1 MADTITLT
9 GDYGYSQYRYNGGTA
24 DAIDATDATWIVANQ
39 GSKTN
44 NYPFLVD
51 DAKTGIDVYG
61 ATFNGQV
68 SLTGEWAKTYSNSA
82 AFMVRDTEKADVS
95 DLRISR
101 AWDAVRFGSD
111 SDGFEVSDV
120 WASEIRD
127 DVFENDHANS
137 GTISNSLFDGVFSG
151 LSMTHQVMPKLTSKV
166 VTLDN
171 VLMRMESYAFENG
184 KTHGSPFK
192 IEANSPSLSV
202 HNSVLA
208 IEDVNHIGQGRLEQ
222 AWDKMVSSSGNVFLN
237 LSDNPLPKGYPMP
250 GKGWTVLQGQEAR
263 DYWDAARDEWIA
275 NRGEEPAAD
284 TAGPVQPAQDL
295 EDQAPAAGTAP
306 ADEPAIPAADSSAGS
321 PADGPAV
328 QADGKIV
335 LDSTTLTGLQTGPD
349 GEAQTLDAASFTI
362 GGRAN
367 DSGDRIIYTFK
378 TGELFYDED
387 GSGAAKQVKIAQL
400 EDRVYYNHTDFLVSG
415 TAEKADGSTS
425 PSATRDAAAA
435 DGLPNDDSVAKTMG
449 DFDPGTDQIVL
460 KSSELTALDGQ
471 QGQDLDEASFTIAG
485 RAGDGEDRIMYKF
498 KTGELFYDADGTG
511 PEAQVKIAEMDA
523 HMYLDHSDFF
533 VL

>member
-1 MADTITLT
+1 MANKITLT
-9 GDYGYSQYRYNGGTA
+9 ADYGYSQYRYNGGTA

-61 ATFNGQV
+61 AAFNGQV

-306 ADEPAIPAADSSAGS
+306 ADEPAIPAADSS
-321 PADGPAV
+321 GPLTLNGTNGDD
-328 QADGKIV
+328 Q
-335 LDSTTLTGLQTGPD
+335 LTGGNGNDALRGKQGSDELRGGGGNDAMYGGAGNDKLSGGNGRDMLSGKRGNDELTGGA
-349 GEAQTLDAASFTI
+349 GEDIFIFDTAPNDSKNVDTITDFKPGADKIALDTSVFTGLKSGADTLDAAGFTMA
-362 GGRAN
+362 GRA
-367 DSGDRIIYTFK
+367 DDGEDRLIYTWK
-378 TGELFYDED
+378 TGALHYDAD
-387 GSGAAKQVKIAQL
+387 GSGRGAQVQIAQL
-400 EDRVYYNHTDFLVSG
+400 ESQLDLGASDFL
-415 TAEKADGSTS
+415 
-425 PSATRDAAAA
+425 
-435 DGLPNDDSVAKTMG
+435 L
-449 DFDPGTDQIVL
+449 I
-460 KSSELTALDGQ
+460 
-471 QGQDLDEASFTIAG
+471 
-485 RAGDGEDRIMYKF
+485 
-498 KTGELFYDADGTG
+498 
-511 PEAQVKIAEMDA
+511 
-523 HMYLDHSDFF
+523 
-533 VL
+533 